1 MANSPHDKLFKS
13 VFSDPS
19 NAVAHF
25 TVCLPPE
32 LVSALDLSKAQ
43 HLPGS
48 WVDEALRDRHSDVVH
63 SVPFRSTGATD
74 GQTVSVLLHTI
85 WEHQSTVDEM
95 MSWRAHRYSSRLL
108 EDWSREHPGQRLPP
122 VIVLV
127 LYHGQ
132 AEWTA
137 PEELEEL
144 FALDGV
150 TAAAREALRPY
161 LPKQRYLLEVV
172 PEDPA
177 QMRSGPGIARLTLI
191 TLKLG
196 RTAGRWTVIFE
207 RKGSRKNNF
216 GIRPPIHQF
225 CQRRSS
231 VKYVNVFALLAS

>member
-108 EDWSREHPGQRLPP
+108 ED
-122 VIVLV
+122 
-127 LYHGQ
+127 
-132 AEWTA
+132 
-137 PEELEEL
+137 
-144 FALDGV
+144 
-150 TAAAREALRPY
+150 
-161 LPKQRYLLEVV
+161 
-172 PEDPA
+172 
-177 QMRSGPGIARLTLI
+177 
-191 TLKLG
+191 
-196 RTAGRWTVIFE
+196 
-207 RKGSRKNNF
+207 
-216 GIRPPIHQF
+216 
-225 CQRRSS
+225 
-231 VKYVNVFALLAS
+231 